1 MFKLN
6 FGDVTNPV
14 NNVTEQ
20 VEFNVLKGIDI
31 KGLLVGSGLMLLGL
45 GIVVITQV
53 KNAGE
58 TTLSAENSALF
69 KAGLMNEN
77 VIAKAIWTK

>member
-14 NNVTEQ
+14 SNVTEQ
-20 VEFNVLKGIDI
+20 VEFNVLKGIDV

-69 KAGLMNEN
+69 KAGLMDEN